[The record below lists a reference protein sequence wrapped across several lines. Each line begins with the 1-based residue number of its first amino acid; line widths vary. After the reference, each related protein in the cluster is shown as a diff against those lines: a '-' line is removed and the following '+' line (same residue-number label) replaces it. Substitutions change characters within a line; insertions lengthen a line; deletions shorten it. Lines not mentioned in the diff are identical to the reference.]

1 MHLIKCIIF
10 AVILAYTAMW
20 TQINLLLGSL
30 GQKNSPVTI
39 VQNDVLR
46 KLIRDKTGIDITSI
60 KISESNRPFGMMIGI
75 PPKPQLVL
83 FRGLYDTFSPSEM
96 EYVVLH
102 EAGHYVLWHS
112 VIELLVGIVLLI
124 TGVLILKMIP
134 QFPVFLLC
142 AVVLGIVFGVVMI
155 RLGRIHEYQADRYSA
170 QHMTN
175 PQGMIDATNKFR
187 GFYGKSLTE
196 NKNKVIQAMFYRGN
210 PYDNRIKMAQAEITA
225 RKN

>member
-1 MHLIKCIIF
+1 MQFIKFIVFALIF
-10 AVILAYTAMW
+10 VYTILW

-39 VQNDVLR
+39 FQNDILR
-46 KLIRDKTGIDITSI
+46 KLIRDKTGIDIATI

-75 PPKPQLVL
+75 PSKPQLVL
-83 FRGLYDTFSPSEM
+83 SRGLYNTFSPSEM

-124 TGVLILKMIP
+124 TGVLILKRIP
-134 QFPVFLLC
+134 QLPVSLLC
-142 AVVLGIVFGVVMI
+142 AVAFGIVFGVVMI

-196 NKNKVIQAMFYRGN
+196 NKNKVIQALFYRGN
-210 PYDNRIKMAQAEITA
+210 PYDNRIKMAQTEISA

>member
-1 MHLIKCIIF
+1 MQFIKFIVFALIF
-10 AVILAYTAMW
+10 VYTTMW

-39 VQNDVLR
+39 VQNDTLR
-46 KLIRDKTGIDITSI
+46 KLIRDKTGIDIATI

-75 PPKPQLVL
+75 PSKPQLVL
-83 FRGLYDTFSPSEM
+83 SRGLYNTFSPSEM

-112 VIELLVGIVLLI
+112 VIELLAGTVLLVA
-124 TGVLILKMIP
+124 GVLILKRIP
-134 QFPVFLLC
+134 QFPISLLC
-142 AVVLGIVFGVVMI
+142 AVLFGIVFGVVMI

-196 NKNKVIQAMFYRGN
+196 NKNKVIQALFYRGN
-210 PYDNRIKMAQAEITA
+210 PYDNRIKMAQTEISA

>member
-1 MHLIKCIIF
+1 MQFIKFIVFALIF
-10 AVILAYTAMW
+10 VYTTMW
-20 TQINLLLGSL
+20 TQINLLLGGL

-39 VQNDVLR
+39 VQNDTLR
-46 KLIRDKTGIDITSI
+46 KLIRDKTGIDIATI

-75 PPKPQLVL
+75 PSKPQLVL
-83 FRGLYDTFSPSEM
+83 SRGLYDTFSPSEM

-112 VIELLVGIVLLI
+112 IIELLVGNVLLI
-124 TGVLILKMIP
+124 TGVLILKRIP
-134 QFPVFLLC
+134 QLPVSLLC
-142 AVVLGIVFGVVMI
+142 AVAFGIVFGVVMI

-175 PQGMIDATNKFR
+175 PQEMIDATNKFR
-187 GFYGKSLTE
+187 GFYGRSFTE
-196 NKNKVIQAMFYRGN
+196 NKSKVIQAMFYRGN
-210 PYDNRIKMAQAEITA
+210 PYDNRIKMAQAEISA